1 MTELLEGETLRQRI
15 QSRPVPAR
23 RATDYALQIVRG
35 LVAAHGKS
43 VLHRD
48 LKPENIFLTS
58 DGRIENDFGVAKL
71 RRPEGDFASVDAPT
85 VASQIGAGVVL
96 GAERSHTYRP
106 SRFAASLRTPA
117 LISSVWAR
125 FSTRWSQASGHSAV
139 TLPPMR

>member
-1 MTELLEGETLRQRI
+1 MIKASSTATS
-15 QSRPVPAR
+15 SRKTFFLPATG
-23 RATDYALQIVRG
+23 AS
-35 LVAAHGKS
+35 KS
-43 VLHRD
+43 S
-48 LKPENIFLTS
+48 TS
-58 DGRIENDFGVAKL
+58 VWAKL
-71 RRPEGDFASVDAPT
+71 TRPEGDFASVDAPT